1 MKISRIETIHLG
13 DIPHDV
19 GSLVELRRCTSTPL
33 LATEYLMTRYEYRP
47 LLEARGADIV
57 IIDPTWTGGVTEGRK
72 IASMAEAY
80 NLPVTMHDCTGPL
93 TLFAGVHLALSAP
106 NAMYQ
111 ETVRAFLRT
120 FYPELVTESVVIQDG
135 HILAPTAPG
144 LGTALLPDLARR
156 PDATL
161 VESVPT

>member
-33 LATEYLMTRYEYRP
+33 LASEYLMTRYEYRP

-57 IIDPTWTGGVTEGRK
+57 MIDPTWTGG
-72 IASMAEAY
+72 
-80 NLPVTMHDCTGPL
+80 
-93 TLFAGVHLALSAP
+93 
-106 NAMYQ
+106 
-111 ETVRAFLRT
+111 
-120 FYPELVTESVVIQDG
+120 VTESVVIQDG

>member
-1 MKISRIETIHLG
+1 
-13 DIPHDV
+13 
-19 GSLVELRRCTSTPL
+19 
-33 LATEYLMTRYEYRP
+33 
-47 LLEARGADIV
+47 
-57 IIDPTWTGGVTEGRK
+57 
-72 IASMAEAY
+72 MAEAY

-106 NAMYQ
+106 NATYQ